1 MPTNT
6 SSCCG
11 ASSGRK
17 RLLLIG
23 GGAAVAIVAA
33 SAWQWSWLVAVG
45 VIPVLLSFAPC
56 LLMCGLGLC
65 MMGRGSSTKAAA
77 SGAGTDAAIPASA
90 PLRAVG
96 HEPGATSPSQPLSAP
111 EHAAL
116 T

>member
-1 MPTNT
+1 MQMNT

-17 RLLLIG
+17 RMLLIG
-23 GGAAVAIVAA
+23 GGVAA
-33 SAWQWSWLVAVG
+33 LVLAALTWNWSWLVAVG

-65 MMGRGSSTKAAA
+65 MMGRSA
-77 SGAGTDAAIPASA
+77 SKKTVALAEDADAAVPASA

-96 HEPGATSPSQPLSAP
+96 QEAGATPLQEPLPVP